1 MQSRRYLSNNHPD
14 NLSKWPTNLNKIE
27 NKKVNLP
34 PVTYQAIDP
43 KNIFVYGLY
52 PPKFNKHGLRNNEA
66 NNTKAN
72 KTDYN
77 NDLNK
82 HGDTDREIKNDD
94 NQSNDTQSEFRT
106 TNFRTDVTNI
116 RELRQHLL
124 DHLLD
129 YFLNII
135 MEEKNHNIT
144 RKKNSKDVMKVE
156 KKLRNYYG
164 PQTDVLVLD
173 DEIDDYSDI
182 GYDDNNYRRKNDD
195 ETQVVLTKN
204 DYVDEKNITD
214 KESIETQRNETEID
228 ITENDQLLWQPTNK
242 DQVYIDEIS
251 NKTIMIPIIEDYDD
265 SSEIAAP
272 VKRKDSE
279 NNDTIIEIT
288 EDSNTNLDN
297 ITTTTDKYDVL
308 QEIKPNNVSENVTD
322 DYIYANDDE
331 ESTEKLFFEDFPDS
345 DDYSSIEN
353 DTSASAT
360 DKIENITV
368 STTDG
373 QENIERPARRTL
385 NDDSGQNSDEKN
397 SKTRKSGAKMPPFR
411 SRKHELNEKI
421 VIVTSPDSSEEEL
434 AIKVNNK
441 QFKTKKSRKL
451 GKKQKKRTCRKSFV
465 LNLNIKLI

>member
-1 MQSRRYLSNNHPD
+1 MQSRRYLSNNHPE
-14 NLSKWPTNLNKIE
+14 NLSKWPTGLNKIE

-52 PPKFNKHGLRNNEA
+52 PPKFNKHGLRNNET
-66 NNTKAN
+66 NNPKAN

-77 NDLNK
+77 NNLNK
-82 HGDTDREIKNDD
+82 NGDEDREIQNDN
-94 NQSNDTQSEFRT
+94 NQTIDAQSEFRT

-135 MEEKNHNIT
+135 MEEKNHNVT

-164 PQTDVLVLD
+164 PQTDILELD
-173 DEIDDYSDI
+173 DEIDDYSDSE
-182 GYDDNNYRRKNDD
+182 YDDNYRRNNDD
-195 ETQVVLTKN
+195 ETQVVLNKN
-204 DYVDEKNITD
+204 DNVDEKNATD
-214 KESIETQRNETEID
+214 KKSIDTQRNETEID
-228 ITENDQLLWQPTNK
+228 ITENDQLLWQPKNN
-242 DQVYIDEIS
+242 DQEYIDEIS
-251 NKTIMIPIIEDYDD
+251 NKTILIPIIEDYDD
-265 SSEIAAP
+265 SLEIAAP
-272 VKRKDSE
+272 VKRKDFE

-288 EDSNTNLDN
+288 EDSHSNLEN
-297 ITTTTDKYDVL
+297 IATTTDKYDVL

-322 DYIYANDDE
+322 DYIYANNDE

-353 DTSASAT
+353 DTSVSVT
-360 DKIENITV
+360 DKMENNENITV

-373 QENIERPARRTL
+373 QANNERPARRTL
-385 NDDSGQNSDEKN
+385 NDDSGQNSDEKI
-397 SKTRKSGAKMPPFR
+397 SKTRKNGAKM

-441 QFKTKKSRKL
+441 QFKTKKSRKSS
-451 GKKQKKRTCRKSFV
+451 KKQKKRGCRKSFV